1 MKVYKISESELDRRL
16 TLDKKT
22 SKEAFCCNY
31 YESDETLPVGFCELQ
46 DKIRDGLEAQVVA
59 KFGDTETCAESDN
72 FGLPILHE
80 NFFFSADA
88 INSER
93 IIIEINNKILNDVL
107 LGIILSFL
115 SKSAPQY
122 CLIAAVY
129 TGKNMEGTNYIG
141 RCVINVE
148 EIAVEESLAELW
160 SKQVQ
165 LLEIE
170 K

>member
-1 MKVYKISESELDRRL
+1 MKIYKISEAELDRRL
-16 TLDKKT
+16 MLDKKI

-59 KFGDTETCAESDN
+59 KFGDTEVPTESEN
-72 FGLPILHE
+72 FGLPHLHE
-80 NFFFSADA
+80 NFFFPADL

-115 SKSAPQY
+115 SKPAPQY

-129 TGKNMEGTNYIG
+129 TGRGMVGPNYVG
-141 RCVINVE
+141 RFVINVE
-148 EIAVEESLAELW
+148 EIAVEESLAEIW

-165 LLEIE
+165 FLEVE